1 MNQFIQIH
9 TTGNKT
15 VYLNITQIT
24 KVEASSDGNS
34 TRISLSNTDLIET
47 NQKLEEI
54 LEKLPVK

>member
-1 MNQFIQIH
+1 MNQFIKIY

-54 LEKLPVK
+54 LQKLPVK

>member
-1 MNQFIQIH
+1 MNQFIKIH
-9 TTGNKT
+9 TTGNKM

-54 LEKLPVK
+54 LQMLPVK

>member
-1 MNQFIQIH
+1 MNSFIKIN

-24 KVEASSDGNS
+24 KVVGSSNGG

-54 LEKLPVK
+54 LKLLTVI

>member
-1 MNQFIQIH
+1 MNSFIKIY

-24 KVEASSDGNS
+24 KVETTSDGG

-47 NQKLEEI
+47 SQKFEDI
-54 LEKLPVK
+54 LKVLTII

>member
-1 MNQFIQIH
+1 MNQFIKIH
-9 TTGNKT
+9 TTGNKM

-47 NQKLEEI
+47 NQKLMEI